1 MMCQEEHIARGGMKD
16 WPAPIR
22 TNQRE
27 NAFE

>member
-1 MMCQEEHIARGGMKD
+1 MCQEEHIARSGMKD
-16 WPAPIR
+16 WPGPIR